1 MKSAAAERGF
11 TLVEM
16 LVVLALLSVLL
27 AVSLPYARNS
37 GEAQR
42 LDAETRRL
50 AALLTEARV
59 SALAHGAEAVAIFD
73 LDQRRAE
80 LVGGT
85 RSVELADGFG
95 LKVLT
100 ASNEIE
106 GGAAGIRFF
115 PEGGST
121 GGKVI
126 VSHQGKERVIAINWL
141 TGAVVIDDGP

>member
-1 MKSAAAERGF
+1 MKGTTAERGF

-16 LVVLALLSVLL
+16 LVVLALVSVLL

-42 LDAETRRL
+42 LDAESRRL
-50 AALLTEARV
+50 AALLSEARV
-59 SALAHGAEAVAIFD
+59 TALSLGTEAVARFN

-80 LVGGT
+80 VIGGT
-85 RSVELADGFG
+85 RSVDLPDGFG

-100 ASNEIE
+100 AADEIE
-106 GGAAGIRFF
+106 GREAGIRFF

-141 TGAVVIDDGP
+141 TGAVVIDHGP